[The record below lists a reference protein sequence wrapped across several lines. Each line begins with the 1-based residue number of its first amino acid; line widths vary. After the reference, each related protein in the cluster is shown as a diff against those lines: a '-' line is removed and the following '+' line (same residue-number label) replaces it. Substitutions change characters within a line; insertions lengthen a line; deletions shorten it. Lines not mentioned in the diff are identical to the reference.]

1 MIYHGEPLDLMPTLD
16 LAETYPLLEC
26 TLSLTHPIDV
36 ARLKAAVATTQTVV
50 PQVLGR
56 YNLRWNRFEDA
67 ADSLDQVIEEIP
79 AIHDPGRGNLDVLTG
94 PQLKIQVIH
103 HPAYD
108 ALRLSMSRLLTD
120 GEGFKHYLY
129 LLAAAYDGED
139 LANFIN
145 ERSVRKILAHL
156 RHPHRALPTLN
167 GNSDETF
174 PSLQGD
180 VHHHRGEA
188 TIPRVVSRRLRQR
201 TQTENVTMNAMLL
214 SAYALSLFA
223 LTGEKQ
229 LIIPYQVDLRLH
241 GPVAASNVVQVA
253 NLTSEMPI
261 PITVEDGDRLGD
273 VVQRTQATISRLRD
287 ELAYLPPLVE
297 LNRMSRALP
306 PQLVRRLAEKHR
318 PQAAISFANFGHI
331 DHTRLDF
338 GGVAVTQIYFAG
350 AYRTMPH
357 FQLTVSVYHD
367 AWTLAFRMLGS
378 EPDYQLGIKILK
390 NVVAQLTQWGREDLP
405 DNCRLAD
412 EG

>member
-36 ARLKAAVATTQTVV
+36 ARLQDAVAITQTVV

-56 YNLRWNRFEDA
+56 YNLRWNRFEVETN
-67 ADSLDQVIEEIP
+67 SLNQVIEEYTVS
-79 AIHDPGRGNLDVLTG
+79 HDPGRVRLDVLAG

-103 HPAYD
+103 HPDYD
-108 ALRLSMSRLLTD
+108 TLRLAMSRLLTD

-129 LLAAAYDGED
+129 LLAAAYDGQD
-139 LANFIN
+139 LANFTN

-156 RHPHRALPTLN
+156 RHPHRALPELN

-174 PSLQGD
+174 PSLSGD

-188 TIPRVVSRRLRQR
+188 TIPQVESHRLRQR
-201 TQTENVTMNAMLL
+201 TQAENVTMNAVLL
-214 SAYALSLFA
+214 SAYALALFA
-223 LTGEKQ
+223 LTGEKR
-229 LIIPYQVDLRLH
+229 LVIPYQVDLRLH
-241 GPVAASNVVQVA
+241 SPVAATNVVQVA

-261 PITVEDGDRLGD
+261 PITVQDGDRLED
-273 VVQRTQATISRLRD
+273 VVQRTQATISQLRE

-297 LNRMSRALP
+297 INRMSRALP
-306 PQLVRRLAEKHR
+306 PQLVRRLAGKHR
-318 PQAAISFANFGHI
+318 AQAAISFANFGHI
-331 DHTRLDF
+331 DHTRLNF
-338 GGVAVTQIYFAG
+338 GSAVVTQIYFAG
-350 AYRTMPH
+350 AYREMPN

-390 NVVAQLTQWGREDLP
+390 NVVAQLTQWGRG
-405 DNCRLAD
+405 N
-412 EG
+412 

>member
-1 MIYHGEPLDLMPTLD
+1 M
-16 LAETYPLLEC
+16 
-26 TLSLTHPIDV
+26 
-36 ARLKAAVATTQTVV
+36 
-50 PQVLGR
+50 
-56 YNLRWNRFEDA
+56 
-67 ADSLDQVIEEIP
+67 DQVIEEFT
-79 AIHDPGRGNLDVLTG
+79 AAHDPGRAALDVLAG
-94 PQLKIQVIH
+94 SQLKIQVLH
-103 HPAYD
+103 HPDYD

-129 LLAAAYDGED
+129 LLAAAYDGQD
-139 LANFIN
+139 LANFTN

-174 PSLQGD
+174 PRLQGD

-201 TQTENVTMNAMLL
+201 TQAENVTMNAVLL
-214 SAYALSLFA
+214 SAYALALFA
-223 LTGEKQ
+223 LTGESR

-241 GPVAASNVVQVA
+241 GPVVATNVVQVA

-261 PITVEDGDRLGD
+261 PITVQAGDQLAD
-273 VVQRTQATISRLRD
+273 VVQRTQATISQLRD

-306 PQLVRRLAEKHR
+306 PQLVRRLAGKHR

-331 DHTRLDF
+331 DHTRLQF
-338 GGVAVTQIYFAG
+338 AGAAVSQIYFAG

-390 NVVAQLTQWGREDLP
+390 NVVAQLTQWGRG
-405 DNCRLAD
+405 R
-412 EG
+412 

>member
-16 LAETYPLLEC
+16 LAEAYPLLEC

-36 ARLKAAVATTQTVV
+36 ARLRDAVAITQTVV

-56 YNLRWNRFEDA
+56 YNLRWNRFEVETNV
-67 ADSLDQVIEEIP
+67 LDQVIEEYT
-79 AIHDPGRGNLDVLTG
+79 ASHDPGRVTLDVLAG

-103 HPAYD
+103 HPDYD
-108 ALRLSMSRLLTD
+108 ALRLAMSRLLTD

-129 LLAAAYDGED
+129 LLAAAYDGQD
-139 LANFIN
+139 LTDFTN

-156 RHPHRALPTLN
+156 RHPHRVLPNLD

-174 PSLQGD
+174 PRLSGD

-188 TIPRVVSRRLRQR
+188 TIPRIESRRLRQR
-201 TQTENVTMNAMLL
+201 TQRENVTMNAVLL
-214 SAYALSLFA
+214 SAYALALFA
-223 LTGEKQ
+223 LTGENR
-229 LIIPYQVDLRLH
+229 LVIPYQVDLRLH
-241 GPVAASNVVQVA
+241 SPLAATNVVQVA
-253 NLTSEMPI
+253 NLTSEMPVA
-261 PITVEDGDRLGD
+261 ITVTAGDQLEDM
-273 VVQRTQATISRLRD
+273 VQRTQATITHLRE

-297 LNRMSRALP
+297 INRMSRALP
-306 PQLVRRLAEKHR
+306 PQLVRRLAGKHR

-331 DHTRLDF
+331 DHRRLNF
-338 GGVAVTQIYFAG
+338 GETEVTQIYFAG
-350 AYRTMPH
+350 AYRTMPN

-390 NVVAQLTQWGREDLP
+390 NVVAQLAQWGR
-405 DNCRLAD
+405 
-412 EG
+412 GG

>member
-36 ARLKAAVATTQTVV
+36 ARLKTAIATTQTVV

-56 YNLRWNRFEDA
+56 YNLRWNRFEVEA
-67 ADSLDQVIEEIP
+67 SALDQVIEEFT
-79 AIHDPGRGNLDVLTG
+79 AAHDPGRAALDVLAG
-94 PQLKIQVIH
+94 PQLKVQVLH
-103 HPAYD
+103 HPDYD
-108 ALRLSMSRLLTD
+108 ALRISMSRLLTD

-129 LLAAAYDGED
+129 LLAAAYDGQD
-139 LANFIN
+139 LANFTN
-145 ERSVRKILAHL
+145 ERSVRKILNHL
-156 RHPHRALPTLN
+156 RHPHRALPSLN

-174 PSLQGD
+174 PRLRGD

-201 TQTENVTMNAMLL
+201 TQSENVTMNAVLL
-214 SAYALSLFA
+214 SAYALALFA
-223 LTGEKQ
+223 LTGESR
-229 LIIPYQVDLRLH
+229 LVIPYQVDLRLH
-241 GPVAASNVVQVA
+241 GPVAATNVVQVA

-261 PITVEDGDRLGD
+261 PITVQTGDQLAD
-273 VVQRTQATISRLRD
+273 VVQRTQATITQLRD

-306 PQLVRRLAEKHR
+306 PQLVRRLAGKHR

-331 DHTRLDF
+331 DHTRLRF
-338 GGVAVTQIYFAG
+338 GETSVSQIYFAG

-390 NVVAQLTQWGREDLP
+390 NVVAQLTQWGR
-405 DNCRLAD
+405 
-412 EG
+412 GH

>member
-36 ARLKAAVATTQTVV
+36 ARLKTAIATTQTVV

-56 YNLRWNRFEDA
+56 YNLRWNRFEVEA
-67 ADSLDQVIEEIP
+67 NALDQVIEEFT
-79 AIHDPGRGNLDVLTG
+79 AAHDPGRAALDVLAG
-94 PQLKIQVIH
+94 PQLKIQVLH
-103 HPAYD
+103 HPDYD

-129 LLAAAYDGED
+129 LLAAAYDGQD
-139 LANFIN
+139 LANFTN

-174 PSLQGD
+174 PRLQGD

-201 TQTENVTMNAMLL
+201 TQAENVTMNAVLL
-214 SAYALSLFA
+214 SAYALALFA
-223 LTGEKQ
+223 LTGESR

-241 GPVAASNVVQVA
+241 GPVVATNVVQVA

-261 PITVEDGDRLGD
+261 PITVQAGDQLAD
-273 VVQRTQATISRLRD
+273 VVQRTQATISQLRD

-306 PQLVRRLAEKHR
+306 PQLVRRLAGKHR

-331 DHTRLDF
+331 DHTRLQF
-338 GGVAVTQIYFAG
+338 AGAAVSQIYFAG

-390 NVVAQLTQWGREDLP
+390 NVVAQLTQWGRG
-405 DNCRLAD
+405 R
-412 EG
+412 